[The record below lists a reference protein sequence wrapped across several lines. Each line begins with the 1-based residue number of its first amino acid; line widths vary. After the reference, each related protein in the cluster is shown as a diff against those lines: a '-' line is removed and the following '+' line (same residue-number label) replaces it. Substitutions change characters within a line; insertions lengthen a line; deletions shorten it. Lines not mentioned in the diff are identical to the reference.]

1 MDAPPED
8 RWGLAEDEGVEALI
22 RRLRSPAVDADAQ
35 ADAAFSLGQIGDPRA
50 VGPLIDALRDE
61 DTIVRAEAAG
71 ALGGLGDRAAVDPL
85 IRALYDAHWEVRSNA
100 ALSLGALGDSRAA
113 PHLIDA
119 LRDPND
125 EVRFWAAR
133 AAGDLGDPAALPALR
148 AMQTGDPG
156 QTPEGAVR
164 DAAAQ
169 AIAQIGERAG

>member
-22 RRLRSPAVDADAQ
+22 RRLRSPEVDADAQ